1 MELGLPSG
9 TVKQLD
15 LGTLGFWALMLKLT
29 GIIPK
34 GSQVLKHS
42 SDLEVIVD
50 ADLASK
56 YLPRASCP
64 QAILK
69 FRPLNSLDYR
79 DHHELQ

>member
-56 YLPRASCP
+56 
-64 QAILK
+64 
-69 FRPLNSLDYR
+69 
-79 DHHELQ
+79 